1 MASPNKPATSISVK
15 APSTVGSAPTAAN
28 AISQSFTN
36 VSQQDLIQIISPN
49 GGALVYRL
57 DYQGNV
63 FTVPSI
69 GTPTPTA
76 LLSRRSGNSFA
87 SAFPQLNGNSADV
100 LTISNGAIVFRIDSL
115 GNAHTNS

>member
-1 MASPNKPATSISVK
+1 MASPTKPATSISVK

-36 VSQQDLIQIISPN
+36 NSQQDLIQIISPK
-49 GGALVYRL
+49 GGAIVYRL

-63 FTVPSI
+63 YSTPSI
-69 GTPTPTA
+69 GNATPTA
-76 LLSRRSGNSFA
+76 LLSRRSGTSFA

-100 LTISNGAIVFRIDSL
+100 LTISNGSVVFRVDAN
-115 GNAHTNS
+115 GVAHTNS